1 MNSESVDLIYLDP
14 PFNSGQQ
21 WSAPVGSKAAGAAF
35 KDAWTLDD
43 VKEEWVEEIEE
54 QNPALHHTIVAAGF
68 THGDSMQGYLT
79 YMAIRLLEM
88 RRLLKPTGS
97 IYLHCDPIASHYLKS
112 IMDAVL
118 GHEQFRNEII
128 WRIGWVSGFKTQKLG
143 WIRNH
148 DTLLY
153 YVASSLAT
161 SRFNKEYI
169 PYPDGYVRRDG
180 KPPTGKGIPIE
191 DTWNCSAGDVLDS
204 IMIKSFSTEK
214 TGYPTQKPLALLER
228 VVSASSNVGEVV
240 LDPFCG
246 CATTCVAAEKLG
258 RQWIG
263 IDLSEKAYD
272 LVVQRLAKEVKVGSA
287 EAPTLTGWN
296 IVKRTDI
303 PVRTDAAG
311 RRRSKNIRELLYGR
325 QGGYCNGCGVHF
337 PPRNLTLDHV
347 VPRAKGGADADE
359 NLQLLCGACNSMKGS
374 VRTQDEL
381 RAELRKKGLL
391 H

>member
-1 MNSESVDLIYLDP
+1 
-14 PFNSGQQ
+14 
-21 WSAPVGSKAAGAAF
+21 
-35 KDAWTLDD
+35 
-43 VKEEWVEEIEE
+43 
-54 QNPALHHTIVAAGF
+54 
-68 THGDSMQGYLT
+68 MQG
-79 YMAIRLLEM
+79 
-88 RRLLKPTGS
+88 
-97 IYLHCDPIASHYLKS
+97 
-112 IMDAVL
+112 
-118 GHEQFRNEII
+118 
-128 WRIGWVSGFKTQKLG
+128 
-143 WIRNH
+143 
-148 DTLLY
+148 
-153 YVASSLAT
+153 
-161 SRFNKEYI
+161 
-169 PYPDGYVRRDG
+169 RD
-180 KPPTGKGIPIE
+180 
-191 DTWNCSAGDVLDS
+191 NQR
-204 IMIKSFSTEK
+204 

-228 VVSASSNVGEVV
+228 IVKASSNEDDIV

-287 EAPTLTGWN
+287 ERPTLTGWN

-311 RRRSKNIRELLYGR
+311 QRRSKNIRETLYGK

-359 NLQLLCGACNSMKGS
+359 NLQLLCGACNSVKGS
-374 VRTQDEL
+374 TRTQDEL
-381 RAELRKKGLL
+381 KAELRKRGLL